1 MIEVSIVRFI
11 KILRQ
16 DLSNIF
22 HNPTLIFS
30 NTILPL
36 VLIGVLGF
44 ITKSGFGD
52 TPVNSF
58 DYYGINMMIFSVGM
72 IAEYSCA
79 MKSHFRKFG
88 NQMSGSGNHLCNYAS
103 LLA

>member
-58 DYYGINMMIFSVGM
+58 DYYGINMMIFSYMVNN
-72 IAEYSCA
+72 S
-79 MKSHFRKFG
+79 SSRKR
-88 NQMSGSGNHLCNYAS
+88 YAS
-103 LLA
+103 PKAGTELYLDLVFRQ

>member
-58 DYYGINMMIFSVGM
+58 DYYSRYDCY
-72 IAEYSCA
+72 YSDKCVYGRA
-79 MKSHFRKFG
+79 NKKREF
-88 NQMSGSGNHLCNYAS
+88 
-103 LLA
+103 

>member
-1 MIEVSIVRFI
+1 MIEVSKVRFI

-16 DLSNIF
+16 DVSNIF

-36 VLIGVLGF
+36 VLFGALGF

-58 DYYGINMMIFSVGM
+58 DYYGINMMIFFSRYDCY
-72 IAEYSCA
+72 YSDKCVYGRTN
-79 MKSHFRKFG
+79 KKGKF
-88 NQMSGSGNHLCNYAS
+88 
-103 LLA
+103 

>member
-52 TPVNSF
+52 TIMVS
-58 DYYGINMMIFSVGM
+58 
-72 IAEYSCA
+72 
-79 MKSHFRKFG
+79 
-88 NQMSGSGNHLCNYAS
+88 
-103 LLA
+103 

>member
-58 DYYGINMMIFSVGM
+58 DYYFFSRYDCY
-72 IAEYSCA
+72 YSDKCVYGRA
-79 MKSHFRKFG
+79 NKKREF
-88 NQMSGSGNHLCNYAS
+88 
-103 LLA
+103 

>member
-52 TPVNSF
+52 TLLWNKYDDFFSRY
-58 DYYGINMMIFSVGM
+58 DCYYSDKCVYGRANKKREF
-72 IAEYSCA
+72 
-79 MKSHFRKFG
+79 
-88 NQMSGSGNHLCNYAS
+88 
-103 LLA
+103 